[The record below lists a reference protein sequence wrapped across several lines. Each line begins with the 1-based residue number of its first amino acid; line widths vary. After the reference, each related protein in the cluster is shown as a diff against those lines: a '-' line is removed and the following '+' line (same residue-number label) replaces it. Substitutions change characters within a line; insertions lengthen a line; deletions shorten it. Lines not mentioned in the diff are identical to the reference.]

1 MQRSSGAGLSGQR
14 RRAGGGVALCSAF
27 VTPAEHHAALLV
39 EIEEHDRRYH
49 IEGRPTIS
57 DVEYDKLVA
66 LVRRL
71 EEEHPE
77 LVVPWSP
84 TQRVGMKPV
93 SDFPKVVRDVPMLS
107 LDNTYDAQD
116 LTAFHERV
124 LRGLGGDEPTYVV
137 EPKIDGLGVE
147 VYYTDGVYKQGA
159 TRGDG
164 RTGDDITANLR
175 TIRQLPMRLSEPA
188 SVVVRGECFLPLAA
202 FEKMNDARVLAG
214 EEPFMNPRNAGAGTL
229 KQKDPAK
236 VAERPLQLLFYE
248 LVDGDLHQ
256 KSHSATLAWLRALGF
271 PVSPDTTTVVGLP
284 ALVELTAQWE
294 ARVRGGDRRYGEPL
308 PYDADGLVIK
318 VDSYAQRRELGATA
332 KFPRWA
338 IAYKFPAKQVTT
350 IIRDIL
356 TTVGRTGVATPT
368 ADLEPI
374 EISGTIVKRAGLH
387 NWDQVKRLGLRP
399 GDRVLVEK
407 AGEIIPQVL
416 SVTEPSQNPPFEAPT
431 VCNSCGHP
439 LVRLEDEV
447 ALRCPNRV
455 GCRSQLM
462 WFVGFFCGRG
472 QMNIAGLGLE
482 RGDQLIQE
490 GLIRDVADIFTLTVE
505 QLVPLER
512 WNVKSAQNLVAG
524 IEEAKHKATLTRL
537 MTALGIPH
545 VGHVAAQLVARRYRR
560 LGALLAILDGEGGRD
575 ALCADLLEIDGIGEV
590 IARAVADFFADAD
603 ARRVVD
609 KLRSQGVDPVE
620 PEEVRRGH
628 LEGSFVVTGTL
639 SRPREEVI
647 RRIEAAGGKVS
658 GSVSKKT
665 TYVVAGADVGKAKM
679 DAAAKH
685 GVKVISEE
693 ELDRLLQN

>member
-1 MQRSSGAGLSGQR
+1 MTVQRPAVGAR
-14 RRAGGGVALCSAF
+14 DCPRAGALCSAA
-27 VTPAEHHAALLV
+27 VTAAERHAELLV
-39 EIEEHDRRYH
+39 EIEDHDRRYH
-49 IEGRPTIS
+49 VEGRPVIS

-66 LVRRL
+66 EVRAL
-71 EEEHPE
+71 EEQHPE

-84 TQRVGMKPV
+84 TQRVGMKPI
-93 SDFPKVVRDVPMLS
+93 SDFPKVVRAVPMLS
-107 LDNTYDAQD
+107 LDNTYDEND

-124 LRGLGGDEPTYVV
+124 RRGLGGDEATYVV
-137 EPKIDGLGVE
+137 EPKIDGIGVE
-147 VYYTDGVYKQGA
+147 VVYEDGVYKLGA

-175 TIRQLPMRLSEPA
+175 TIRRLPMRLAEPV
-188 SVVVRGECFLPLAA
+188 SVTVRGECFLPRAA
-202 FEKMNDARVLAG
+202 FEKMNEARLLAG

-236 VAERPLQLLFYE
+236 VAGRPLQLLFYD

-271 PVSPDTTTVVGLP
+271 PVSPDIATVGGLP
-284 ALVELTAQWE
+284 ALLELIHGWE
-294 ARVRGGDRRYGEPL
+294 ARVRSL

-338 IAYKFPAKQVTT
+338 IAYKFPARQVTT
-350 IIRDIL
+350 ILKDIL

-368 ADLEPI
+368 ADLEPV

-416 SVTEPSQNPPFEAPT
+416 SVTEPSQRPPFEPPT
-431 VCNSCGHP
+431 VCNSCGHA
-439 LVRLEDEV
+439 LVRLEGEV
-447 ALRCPNRV
+447 ALRCPNRL

-482 RGDQLIQE
+482 RGDQLIE
-490 GLIRDVADIFTLTVE
+490 VGLIRDVADIFTLTADK
-505 QLVPLER
+505 LVPLDR
-512 WNVKSAQNLVAG
+512 WNEKSAQNLVAA
-524 IEEAKHKATLTRL
+524 IDEARRKATLSRL
-537 MTALGIPH
+537 VTALGIPH
-545 VGHVAAQLVARRYRR
+545 VGHVAAQLIARRYRR
-560 LGALLAILDGEGGRD
+560 LGGLLEILDGPDGRE
-575 ALCADLLEIDGIGEV
+575 ALARDLLEIDGIGEV
-590 IARAVADFFADAD
+590 IARAVAAFFADPD

-609 KLRSQGVDPVE
+609 KLRALGVDPVE
-620 PEEVRRGH
+620 PEEERRGH
-628 LEGSFVVTGTL
+628 LDASFVVTGTL
-639 SRPREEVI
+639 TRPREEII
-647 RRIEAAGGKVS
+647 RRIEAAGGKVT

-665 TYVVAGADVGKAKM
+665 TYLVAGADVGKAKM
-679 DAAAKH
+679 DAAEKH

-693 ELDRLLQN
+693 ELETLLKDTTTG